1 MTTDWLSAIGILVAG
16 FIAGLIFVYAY
27 VRRDRR
33 PLDVDVERRDLE
45 AKRDTLVQQLRE
57 IDDGDPAAPEEKA
70 RLEHEAAEVLR
81 QLDVRD
87 GAAGTVGAA
96 GFIPPKRDEKP
107 KPTTGQQSAFKG
119 FLWGAGSVAA
129 LVLLGYFAMRTAT
142 PREEAAAPQA
152 SAPPAAG
159 SSVEPLEA
167 AVKRNP
173 DDVEARL
180 ELAKA
185 YLDRENL
192 IGVFEQTQAI
202 LQKTP
207 GDPRAQTY
215 QAIVRVA
222 MGQLEA
228 ARTLLDAA
236 TKHDPALTEAW
247 VALAWLNTREGK
259 SEDATAAIREAIK
272 RNPRE
277 EARLNDVLAQMRTQA
292 VLAPAPAESAAPS
305 SAPAPASSAGLAVRV
320 VLQLD
325 ASVRV
330 PQSGVIFVIAR
341 AAGVT
346 SGPPAAVKRV
356 PLGAFPVTVDLSA
369 ADSMMGQPL
378 PAQMRIEARIDSD
391 GVGTTRA
398 ANDPAG
404 AVEGVRVGERV
415 TVVLR

>member
-1 MTTDWLSAIGILVAG
+1 MN
-16 FIAGLIFVYAY
+16 
-27 VRRDRR
+27 
-33 PLDVDVERRDLE
+33 
-45 AKRDTLVQQLRE
+45 AKR
-57 IDDGDPAAPEEKA
+57 
-70 RLEHEAAEVLR
+70 
-81 QLDVRD
+81 
-87 GAAGTVGAA
+87 
-96 GFIPPKRDEKP
+96 
-107 KPTTGQQSAFKG
+107 S
-119 FLWGAGSVAA
+119 
-129 LVLLGYFAMRTAT
+129 TA
-142 PREEAAAPQA
+142 
-152 SAPPAAG
+152 
-159 SSVEPLEA
+159 VV
-167 AVKRNP
+167 VKRNP